1 MVRHDPNGFLASHR
15 FAPQD
20 VAMRFAIC
28 NETFRDL
35 DFAGTCAAAA
45 RHGYAGLEVA
55 PFTLGDPARLT
66 HTNAAA
72 FGQIVR
78 DHGLEMVGFH
88 WLLAKTAGFHL
99 TDPDPATQ
107 RRTLDYARHLAELC
121 AAMGGT
127 ILVWGSPQ
135 QRSLQPDW
143 DRAAAETRFVDFFQ
157 RLSPHLAAAGVT
169 VAFEFLGPL
178 ETNFINTAAETIT
191 LLERIA
197 SPNVR
202 LHLDVKAMAADT
214 LPIPEIVRDSLP
226 WTAHFHAN
234 DPNLRGPGMGEVD
247 FPPIAAEL
255 LRGGYEG
262 WVSVEVFDTT
272 VPPDFLAAESL
283 KNLRTAFAG

>member
-1 MVRHDPNGFLASHR
+1 MGSWQSRSARQTVG
-15 FAPQD
+15 
-20 VAMRFAIC
+20 MRFAIC

-66 HTNAAA
+66 HTDAAA

-88 WLLAKTAGFHL
+88 WLLAKTTGYHL

-121 AAMGGT
+121 AEMGGT

-143 DRAAAETRFVDFFQ
+143 DRAAAEARFVDFFQ
-157 RLSPHLAAAGVT
+157 RLSPHLTAAGVT

-178 ETNFINTAAETIT
+178 ETNFINTAAETIA

-214 LPIPEIVRDSLP
+214 LPIPEIVRNSLP

-234 DPNLRGPGMGEVD
+234 DPNLRGPGMGDID

-255 LRGGYEG
+255 TRGGYQA

-283 KNLRTAFAG
+283 KNLNSAFEG